1 MLTKWLFLTVME
13 TAVVHADE
21 AAAIVDTANPAGPV
35 VHHDEAMHC
44 DGAALPAPAADH
56 IAESVIAD
64 QSPRQKL
71 PVSAATRTSP
81 YDIAPIPHAPQRVEG
96 TRKRKSESSTILT
109 STPHKEYL
117 KSRSAKKPPKKQLF
131 TVQSKKRAPRIKKPA
146 VSSSADT
153 TPCCI
158 CEKRFNE
165 PPADSWTQ
173 CPQCTKWYHD
183 SCGPEDTVV
192 CYLCLA

>member
-1 MLTKWLFLTVME
+1 ME
-13 TAVVHADE
+13 AAAVLVQSADGRDE
-21 AAAIVDTANPAGPV
+21 AAAVVDNSANPAGQCLLQ
-35 VHHDEAMHC
+35 HEAMHC
-44 DGAALPAPAADH
+44 DGAALSAPAADH
-56 IAESVIAD
+56 IAESLIAD
-64 QSPRQKL
+64 QSPVQKL

-96 TRKRKSESSTILT
+96 KRKRKSESSTILT
-109 STPHKEYL
+109 STPHKDYL
-117 KSRSAKKPPKKQLF
+117 KSLPAKKAPKRQLF
-131 TVQSKKRAPRIKKPA
+131 SKQSQKRIGLPRVKQPT
-146 VSSSADT
+146 VSSSTDN

-158 CEKRFNE
+158 CGKRFNE